1 MPTACKAILHEQ
13 FYTSRRYTS
22 AVYAMALCLSV
33 RPSVRRL
40 SQVGIISIRLNMG
53 SFKQHR
59 TIAQCI

>member
-1 MPTACKAILHEQ
+1 LHEQ

-59 TIAQCI
+59 TIAQRV